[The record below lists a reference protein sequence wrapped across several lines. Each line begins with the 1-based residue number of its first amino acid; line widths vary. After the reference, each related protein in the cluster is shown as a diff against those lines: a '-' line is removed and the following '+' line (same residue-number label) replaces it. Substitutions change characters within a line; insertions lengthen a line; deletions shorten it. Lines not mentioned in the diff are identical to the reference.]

1 VTLKLEIIHLFNIIP
16 APSEVYNDL
25 NETPRW
31 RMPLFFLLLLSPA
44 IGLLNIPAAIEPLR
58 KIYQENFD
66 TQTADIALQTSTHYL
81 TIIHLTFKPIS
92 SIFRWVVLS
101 AVLLLITTKFSTKK
115 QIKFNR
121 IFSCVSY
128 TEIIFYLMEIITILV
143 IYIRG
148 IDQIKNSSD
157 MIVFKGINYFIDKNA
172 IPDSI
177 YTALNQI
184 NLFSLWYIAT
194 LARGIQIA
202 GNIKYAKSIFLVSI
216 AWCIWIL
223 LDLGKSFLIENILN
237 LTF

>member
-1 VTLKLEIIHLFNIIP
+1 MTLKLETMHIFNIIP

-66 TQTADIALQTSTHYL
+66 TRTAEIALQTSTHYL

-92 SIFRWVVLS
+92 SIFRWVILS
-101 AVLLLITTKFSTKK
+101 AVLLLITTHFSNKN
-115 QIKFNR
+115 QIKFKK

-143 IYIRG
+143 IYMRG

-184 NLFSLWYIAT
+184 NPFSLWYIAT
-194 LARGIQIA
+194 LARGIQIISD
-202 GNIKYAKSIFLVSI
+202 IKYLKSFFLAFISWFGWIFL
-216 AWCIWIL
+216 
-223 LDLGKSFLIENILN
+223 DFGKSFLIDNIFK